1 MYMFYNIKKL
11 NFKIMKTKN
20 FELEEKQI
28 QEICDKIRTADN
40 IDLTLTVAFFDLA
53 KIVRQAYYS
62 GHDAGVA
69 RMTEI
74 QAKNQE
80 LISNLFK
87 PLNK

>member
-1 MYMFYNIKKL
+1 
-11 NFKIMKTKN
+11 MKAKN

-28 QEICDKIRTADN
+28 QEICDKIRTADD
-40 IDLTLTVAFFDLA
+40 IDLTLKVAFFDLA
-53 KIVRQAYYS
+53 KIVRQAYYE

-69 RMTEI
+69 KVAEI

>member
-1 MYMFYNIKKL
+1 
-11 NFKIMKTKN
+11 MKTKN

-28 QEICDKIRTADN
+28 QEICNKIRTADDT
-40 IDLTLTVAFFDLA
+40 DLILRLAYFDLA
-53 KIVRQAYYS
+53 KIVRQAYYE

-69 RMTEI
+69 RMAEI

-80 LISNLFK
+80 LISNLFN

>member
-1 MYMFYNIKKL
+1 
-11 NFKIMKTKN
+11 MKAKN

-28 QEICDKIRTADN
+28 QEICDKIRTAEN
-40 IDLTLTVAFFDLA
+40 TDLTLKVAFFDLA
-53 KIVRQAYYS
+53 KIVRHAYYE

-69 RMTEI
+69 KMAEI

>member
-1 MYMFYNIKKL
+1 MFYNIKKL

-28 QEICDKIRTADN
+28 QEICDKIRTADDT
-40 IDLTLTVAFFDLA
+40 DLMLKVAFFDLA

-87 PLNK
+87 F

>member
-1 MYMFYNIKKL
+1 M
-11 NFKIMKTKN
+11 KN
-20 FELEEKQI
+20 FELEEQQI
-28 QEICDKIRTADN
+28 QEICDKIRTAEN
-40 IDLTLTVAFFDLA
+40 TDLTLKVAFFDLA
-53 KIVRQAYYS
+53 KIVRHAYYE

-69 RMTEI
+69 KMAEI

>member
-1 MYMFYNIKKL
+1 M
-11 NFKIMKTKN
+11 KN

-28 QEICDKIRTADN
+28 QEIFDKIRTAEN
-40 IDLTLTVAFFDLA
+40 TDLTLKVAFFDLA
-53 KIVRQAYYS
+53 KIVRHAYYE

-69 RMTEI
+69 KMAEI

>member
-1 MYMFYNIKKL
+1 M
-11 NFKIMKTKN
+11 KN

-28 QEICDKIRTADN
+28 QEICDKIRTADDT
-40 IDLTLTVAFFDLA
+40 DLTLKVAFFDLA
-53 KIVRQAYYS
+53 KIVRQAYYD

-69 RMTEI
+69 RMAEI

-87 PLNK
+87 NYEK

>member
-1 MYMFYNIKKL
+1 
-11 NFKIMKTKN
+11 MKTKN

-28 QEICDKIRTADN
+28 QEICDRVKNADFIDAELKIAYYEIN
-40 IDLTLTVAFFDLA
+40 
-53 KIVRQAYYS
+53 KIVRQAYYD

-80 LISNLFK
+80 IINNLFK
-87 PLNK
+87 N